1 MLDSFGKTSD
11 PAASYCLLCGFQPLS
26 IPSKGLD
33 ASSADLDPQD
43 WDAFAREAHE
53 ALDLMIEHL
62 RSLREQKVWQPIP
75 DEIKARFETPLPREG
90 RAFSDLLDDFAH
102 SILPYGAG
110 NVHPLFLGWVQGAGT
125 PIGMVAEMLAAG
137 LNANCGGR
145 NHIAID
151 VERQITLWLAELFG
165 FPLEASGVFVTGT
178 SLANLLA
185 VLVARRDALGDEV
198 RREGLHDNR
207 RLTGY
212 TSQEA
217 HGCIAKAFDLAGL
230 GSDSLRMLPV
240 DADGGISLKALRE
253 AVARDRAAG
262 LMPAIVVGTAGTVN
276 TGAFDSLDSLADFCE
291 AENLWFHIDGAFGA
305 LCALSPELKH
315 LVTGI
320 ERANSIALDFHKWLQ
335 VPYDA
340 GFLLVRDAE
349 AHRQTF
355 MSSGAYLSRA
365 PRGLAAGDIW
375 PCDLG
380 PDLSRGFRALKTW
393 FTVQAFGTERLGAMI
408 AETCRVARHL
418 GSLVEA
424 SSQFELSRARAPQH
438 RLFQRQGRREG
449 ERRAQSRDRD
459 GFTRARAR
467 GAFDYAPRRQARYP
481 RGHPQS
487 SHALK
492 RHGLFPLRRD
502 RGRCADGR
510 RKDPRRK
517 ARRGAGRRRL
527 TRS

>member
-1 MLDSFGKTSD
+1 MS
-11 PAASYCLLCGFQPLS
+11 A
-26 IPSKGLD
+26 PSKGLD
-33 ASSADLDPQD
+33 APSADLDPQD
-43 WDAFAREAHE
+43 WDAFARQAHE

-75 DEIKARFETPLPREG
+75 DEIKARFEVPLPREG
-90 RAFSDLLDDFAH
+90 RDFSDLLDDFAH

-110 NVHPLFLGWVQGAGT
+110 NVHPLFFGWVQGAGT

-165 FPLEASGVFVTGT
+165 FPREASGVFVTGT

-198 RREGLHDNR
+198 RREGLHDDR

-240 DADGGISLKALRE
+240 DANGGISLKALRE
-253 AVARDRAAG
+253 AVTRDRAAG

-276 TGAFDSLDSLADFCE
+276 TGAFDSLSLLADFCE

-315 LVTGI
+315 LVKGI
-320 ERANSIALDFHKWLQ
+320 ERADSIALDFHKWLQ

-408 AETCRVARHL
+408 AETCNIARHL

-424 SSQFELSRARAPQH
+424 SPTFELSAPV
-438 RLFQRQGRREG
+438 RLNIVCFSVKGEAKESG
-449 ERRAQSRDRD
+449 ERNRAIVMDLHERGLAAPSITLLD
-459 GFTRARAR
+459 GKPVIRAAILNHRTRLS
-467 GAFDYAPRRQARYP
+467 DMDV
-481 RGHPQS
+481 
-487 SHALK
+487 
-492 RHGLFPLRRD
+492 FPLRRD
-502 RGRCADGR
+502 RGRGAGGR
-510 RKDPRRK
+510 RK
-517 ARRGAGRRRL
+517 GACRESPTQGRTTSINRFL
-527 TRS
+527 TISL